1 MTVTVTVRTL
11 VDKQG
16 SLETSYTSQPTTTTK
31 QPLESTG
38 NSTIDEPTTQD
49 TTSTMIQ
56 LSRAIRTATFFLLV
70 FWVVLEEV
78 SSLSSA
84 QYDVSNF
91 AMDPHS
97 EVADQILLERLNL
110 SLDQQEQLATLS
122 ELSFEWNQK
131 VNLMSRR
138 QTDSTNVIFG
148 RHVLPSLAPLA
159 LLRPTGAE
167 DGDEK
172 SEPVLSLLPGQR
184 VCDVGTGGGFPGLPL
199 AVARPDLEFV
209 LIDSVGKKI
218 NAVQDMADRLGL
230 TNVQTFHG
238 RAEEYA
244 MRLSSPSQ
252 KFDWVVGR
260 SVAAIP
266 TYCYWIQDLLK
277 DDTGNL
283 VYLIGGDIDDEIMSE
298 SICDEPIEDLLGCP
312 NSSDKQVICFP
323 YKSVRRLA
331 AASGE
336 RPRVNVKT
344 RASSRS
350 SSSSSNDHN
359 GSGGGRQQRK
369 RRRNAKGEWR
379 KRDTSAPKKRGYESF
394 QRFDSL
400 DQ

>member
-1 MTVTVTVRTL
+1 
-11 VDKQG
+11 
-16 SLETSYTSQPTTTTK
+16 
-31 QPLESTG
+31 
-38 NSTIDEPTTQD
+38 
-49 TTSTMIQ
+49 MIQ
-56 LSRAIRTATFFLLV
+56 LSRPIRTVTFFLLA
-70 FWVVLEEV
+70 FWVALEEV
-78 SSLSSA
+78 SSLSSTPPPLA

-97 EVADQILLERLNL
+97 EVADQILLKRLDL
-110 SLDQQEQLATLS
+110 SLDQQDQLSKLS

-336 RPRVNVKT
+336 RPRVSVKT

-350 SSSSSNDHN
+350 SSSSSSSSSSNDHT
-359 GSGGGRQQRK
+359 GSGGARHQRK